1 MRSMTGYAR
10 ATATVPAAAGGQDV
24 REVCVEMRSVN
35 NRYLDLS
42 VRLPRSLTGLE
53 ERVRRALTAA
63 GIARGKLD
71 VTVTMTVRD
80 ASGEEGGATPLEPD
94 MVFARRLADAAQR
107 LSEGLGVPNDL
118 TVSRLMAMPGVLV
131 PVRPEAGESEEDA
144 WGVLEPVLADA
155 VAQFLDA
162 RAREGE
168 RLGAD
173 MLGKIARIRT
183 LAAELAAAS
192 EEDVR
197 TLRERLRSLI
207 GQADVQPDEARIIT
221 ECAVFADHISVDEE
235 LVRLSSH
242 LDTLEGLLH
251 TDDAVGR
258 KIDFMLQET
267 NREVNTVGSKC
278 SNAGMARLVAEIKKG
293 RNSMKFINIGYGNM
307 VAVDRI
313 VTLVSPDSAP
323 IKRLI
328 QDAKDDGRVID
339 VTCGRKTR
347 AVIITDS
354 EHVILSALQAET
366 IANRLDSDADTDDA
380 AEAGDADLTE
390 DD

>member
-107 LSEGLGVPNDL
+107 LSAGLGVPNDL

-173 MLGKIARIRT
+173 MLGKDGGLRINGEKYSKT
-183 LAAELAAAS
+183 FVTEPDLKAGGVAFYDGTTGALLTDVEAAP
-192 EEDVR
+192 V
-197 TLRERLRSLI
+197 
-207 GQADVQPDEARIIT
+207 DVQPDEARIIT
-221 ECAVFADHISVDEE
+221 ECAVFADRISVDEE

-278 SNAGMARLVAEIKKG
+278 SNAGMARLVAEIKNELEKI
-293 RNSMKFINIGYGNM
+293 REQVQNI
-307 VAVDRI
+307 
-313 VTLVSPDSAP
+313 
-323 IKRLI
+323 
-328 QDAKDDGRVID
+328 
-339 VTCGRKTR
+339 
-347 AVIITDS
+347 
-354 EHVILSALQAET
+354 E
-366 IANRLDSDADTDDA
+366 
-380 AEAGDADLTE
+380 
-390 DD
+390 

>member
-144 WGVLEPVLADA
+144 WGVLEPVLA
-155 VAQFLDA
+155 VSG
-162 RAREGE
+162 RAGTRG
-168 RLGAD
+168 R
-173 MLGKIARIRT
+173 
-183 LAAELAAAS
+183 AAGCGYA
-192 EEDVR
+192 
-197 TLRERLRSLI
+197 
-207 GQADVQPDEARIIT
+207 GQD
-221 ECAVFADHISVDEE
+221 
-235 LVRLSSH
+235 
-242 LDTLEGLLH
+242 
-251 TDDAVGR
+251 
-258 KIDFMLQET
+258 
-267 NREVNTVGSKC
+267 
-278 SNAGMARLVAEIKKG
+278 
-293 RNSMKFINIGYGNM
+293 
-307 VAVDRI
+307 
-313 VTLVSPDSAP
+313 SPDP
-323 IKRLI
+323 YTG
-328 QDAKDDGRVID
+328 GRACRCVGGG
-339 VTCGRKTR
+339 CPYPAG
-347 AVIITDS
+347 
-354 EHVILSALQAET
+354 AL
-366 IANRLDSDADTDDA
+366 
-380 AEAGDADLTE
+380 
-390 DD
+390 

>member
-10 ATATVPAAAGGQDV
+10 ATATV

-63 GIARGKLD
+63 GIVRGKLD

-144 WGVLEPVLADA
+144 
-155 VAQFLDA
+155 

-197 TLRERLRSLI
+197 TLRVRFEERLRSLI

-221 ECAVFADHISVDEE
+221 ECAVFADRISVDEE

-278 SNAGMARLVAEIKKG
+278 SNAGMARLVAEIKNELEKI
-293 RNSMKFINIGYGNM
+293 REQVQNI
-307 VAVDRI
+307 
-313 VTLVSPDSAP
+313 
-323 IKRLI
+323 
-328 QDAKDDGRVID
+328 
-339 VTCGRKTR
+339 
-347 AVIITDS
+347 
-354 EHVILSALQAET
+354 E
-366 IANRLDSDADTDDA
+366 
-380 AEAGDADLTE
+380 
-390 DD
+390 

>member
-1 MRSMTGYAR
+1 MSISRKYFDKTARGEEVTQYTLTNHKGASVSVIDFGGIVTSIVVPDRDGRLADVNLGFDVVDTYDGKGGSMGALIGR
-10 ATATVPAAAGGQDV
+10 VGNRIGGAAFDLEGRHYVLGKNDGENNLHGGPEGFSQRMWKAESIEGRDGDT
-24 REVCVEMRSVN
+24 
-35 NRYLDLS
+35 L
-42 VRLPRSLTGLE
+42 RLTLTSPDGDQ
-53 ERVRRALTAA
+53 
-63 GIARGKLD
+63 GFPGKLD

-197 TLRERLRSLI
+197 TLRVRFEERLRSLI

-221 ECAVFADHISVDEE
+221 ECAVFADRISVDEE

-278 SNAGMARLVAEIKKG
+278 SNAGMARLVAEIKNELEKI
-293 RNSMKFINIGYGNM
+293 REQVQNI
-307 VAVDRI
+307 
-313 VTLVSPDSAP
+313 
-323 IKRLI
+323 
-328 QDAKDDGRVID
+328 
-339 VTCGRKTR
+339 
-347 AVIITDS
+347 
-354 EHVILSALQAET
+354 E
-366 IANRLDSDADTDDA
+366 
-380 AEAGDADLTE
+380 
-390 DD
+390 

>member
-80 ASGEEGGATPLEPD
+80 VSGEEGGATPLEPD

-144 WGVLEPVLADA
+144 WGVLE
-155 VAQFLDA
+155 
-162 RAREGE
+162 GE

-197 TLRERLRSLI
+197 TLRVRFEERLRSLI

-221 ECAVFADHISVDEE
+221 ECAVFADRISVDEE

-278 SNAGMARLVAEIKKG
+278 SNAGMARLVAEIKNELEKI
-293 RNSMKFINIGYGNM
+293 REQVQNI
-307 VAVDRI
+307 
-313 VTLVSPDSAP
+313 
-323 IKRLI
+323 
-328 QDAKDDGRVID
+328 
-339 VTCGRKTR
+339 
-347 AVIITDS
+347 
-354 EHVILSALQAET
+354 E
-366 IANRLDSDADTDDA
+366 
-380 AEAGDADLTE
+380 
-390 DD
+390 

>member
-183 LAAELAAAS
+183 LAAEHW
-192 EEDVR
+192 DDDR
-197 TLRERLRSLI
+197 Y
-207 GQADVQPDEARIIT
+207 
-221 ECAVFADHISVDEE
+221 
-235 LVRLSSH
+235 SH
-242 LDTLEGLLH
+242 L
-251 TDDAVGR
+251 
-258 KIDFMLQET
+258 
-267 NREVNTVGSKC
+267 
-278 SNAGMARLVAEIKKG
+278 
-293 RNSMKFINIGYGNM
+293 
-307 VAVDRI
+307 
-313 VTLVSPDSAP
+313 
-323 IKRLI
+323 
-328 QDAKDDGRVID
+328 
-339 VTCGRKTR
+339 
-347 AVIITDS
+347 
-354 EHVILSALQAET
+354 
-366 IANRLDSDADTDDA
+366 
-380 AEAGDADLTE
+380 
-390 DD
+390 

>member
-155 VAQFLDA
+155 VAQFLGA

-197 TLRERLRSLI
+197 TLRVRFEERLRSLI
-207 GQADVQPDEARIIT
+207 GQADVQPEEGRIIT
-221 ECAVFADHISVDEE
+221 ECAVFADRISVDEE

-278 SNAGMARLVAEIKKG
+278 SNAGMARLVAEIKNELEKI
-293 RNSMKFINIGYGNM
+293 REQVQNI
-307 VAVDRI
+307 
-313 VTLVSPDSAP
+313 
-323 IKRLI
+323 
-328 QDAKDDGRVID
+328 
-339 VTCGRKTR
+339 
-347 AVIITDS
+347 
-354 EHVILSALQAET
+354 E
-366 IANRLDSDADTDDA
+366 
-380 AEAGDADLTE
+380 
-390 DD
+390 